1 MIQSYFSHLSQL
13 LDKVLSTQKE
23 NIKKASLLLE
33 NALEASNTVF
43 AFGTG
48 HSHML
53 SEELFYRAGGLVK
66 VYPIFDEP
74 LMLHVNASR
83 SSDIERQE
91 GYAAKL
97 LDKTPLKENDLLF
110 IFSNSGR
117 NAVPVEMALEAK
129 KRGAKT
135 ICITNLSH
143 SSSSSSRHSS
153 GKKLYELCDVVI
165 DNCGCKGDAAMDIQG
180 LRCGPTSTA
189 VGAAIL
195 WAAVCEAVEAL
206 KKRGCPC
213 EVFLSSNLDGSDEIN
228 QEYIKKYS
236 KEIPM
241 L

>member
-1 MIQSYFSHLSQL
+1 MIEAYFSHLSAL
-13 LDKVLSTQKE
+13 LDRVLKTQKE
-23 NIKKASLLLE
+23 SIKKASLLLE
-33 NALEASNTVF
+33 EALEASNTVF

-74 LMLHVNASR
+74 LMLHVSASR
-83 SSDIERQE
+83 SSEIERRE
-91 GYAAKL
+91 GYAAAL
-97 LDKTPLKENDLLF
+97 LDKTPLKENDLIF

-135 ICITNLSH
+135 VCITNLTH
-143 SSSSSSRHSS
+143 STASASRHSS
-153 GKKLYELCDVVI
+153 GKKLYEICDVVI
-165 DNCGCKGDAAMDIQG
+165 DNCGCKGDAAMDIDG
-180 LRCGPTSTA
+180 LKCGPTSTA

-195 WAAVCEAVEAL
+195 WAAVCEAVRSL
-206 KKRGCPC
+206 KKRGSLC
-213 EVFLSSNLDGSDEIN
+213 EVFLSSNLDGSDEVN
-228 QEYIKKYS
+228 QAYIDKYNPS
-236 KEIPM
+236 IPM